1 MKLTI
6 LGASGHGRVVADI
19 AEKLGYTEIDFLDD
33 NPQLKFC
40 GKYPVT
46 GTTALAATL
55 THALFVAMGDRLL
68 RARMLNELFEQGK
81 SVATLVHPKA
91 VVAATVELGKGTVVM
106 AGAVINPNVRV
117 GRGCIV
123 NTCASIDH
131 DCVVGD
137 YVHVAVG
144 AHLCGAVT
152 VGDLTLIGAGATV
165 INNLNIAPDIV
176 VGAGGVVV
184 KSLEFSGIY
193 VGVPTHLKKRKFPG
207 GGIFNN

>member
-6 LGASGHGRVVADI
+6 LGAAGHGRVVADI
-19 AEKLGYTEIDFLDD
+19 AELLGYAEIDFLDD

-46 GTTALAATL
+46 GKTALAATL
-55 THALFVAMGDRLL
+55 THDLFVAIGDREL
-68 RARMLNELFEQGK
+68 RARMLEELFAQGK
-81 SVATLVHPKA
+81 SIPTLVHPKA

-131 DCVVGD
+131 DCVVGA

-165 INNLNIAPDIV
+165 INNLDICQNCV
-176 VGAGGVVV
+176 IGGGAVVV
-184 KSLEFSGIY
+184 RAISISGTY
-193 VGVPTHLKKRKFPG
+193 VGVPAHRQ
-207 GGIFNN
+207 NR